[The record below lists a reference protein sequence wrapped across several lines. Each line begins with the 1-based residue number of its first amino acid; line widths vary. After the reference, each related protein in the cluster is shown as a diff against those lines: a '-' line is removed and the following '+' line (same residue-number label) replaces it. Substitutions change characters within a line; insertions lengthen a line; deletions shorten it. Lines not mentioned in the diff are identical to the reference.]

1 MKKLFVTLITLLVC
15 TIGYT
20 QIPKQQSLQDFGTWS
35 VTPFMSAAY
44 QNSDLDENDPFYT
57 STPIKLG
64 WGINAGKQL
73 SHFTSAHL
81 NFFNNKWETDN
92 DKSSY
97 TTNLSQLSARFQFN
111 ITNGLIFRK
120 WSSTQLYAFAGY
132 GIIWYDAE
140 RISKMTF
147 DTITVARNNTRV
159 IPIGLGAKYR
169 LGNRTSLNLELV
181 YNQSNSDKLDA
192 WGNSLTQKD
201 GFTQFTAGFSYTLGK
216 KKILEWDNPYQYLVP
231 ETVHDTTV
239 VIQKIETAYVAPVVP
254 KPDSVIVYYIAGHYQ
269 IEQMYLKVLDDL
281 LERAR
286 DEGYGIEIM
295 AYCDSSGTSEGNYE
309 LVTKRADKVASYA
322 KHFISENAIKIYRY
336 DESWAVY
343 APEARN
349 RKVVVKL
356 IK

>member
-15 TIGYT
+15 TLGYT
-20 QIPKQQSLQDFGTWS
+20 QIPKQQSLSDFSTWS

-44 QNSDLDENDPFYT
+44 LNSDLEENDPFYT
-57 STPIKLG
+57 KTPIKLG
-64 WGINAGKQL
+64 WGVNASKQL

-81 NFFNNKWETDN
+81 NFFNNKWEIDN

-97 TTNLSQLSARFQFN
+97 NTSLSQLSARFQFN

-120 WSSTQLYAFAGY
+120 WASTQLYAFAGY

-140 RISKMTF
+140 RISKTTF

-159 IPIGLGAKYR
+159 IPLGIGARYR

-192 WGNSLTQKD
+192 WSNGLTQKD
-201 GFTQFTAGFSYTLGK
+201 GFTQVTAGFTYNLGK

-231 ETVHDTTV
+231 DVVHDTTV
-239 VIQKIETAYVAPVVP
+239 VIQKIQTEYVAPKVP
-254 KPDSVIVYYIAGHYQ
+254 KPDSVVVYYISGHWQ
-269 IEQMYLKVLDDL
+269 IEQPYLKDLDVL

-286 DEGYGIEIM
+286 DEGFNVEIM
-295 AYCDSSGTSEGNYE
+295 AYCDSSGTSEKNYE
-309 LVTKRADKVASYA
+309 LVTKRADKVATYA
-322 KHFISENAIKIYRY
+322 KNFIGEDRIAIYRY

-349 RKVVVKL
+349 RKVIVKL
-356 IK
+356 VK